1 MSVQKIVCSLVS
13 VAVAFSAVS
22 AHAQPAAL
30 AGSNGGIG
38 VKGGAA
44 AAPPPACD
52 VTPKDPAIWDKSV
65 LFGLNYTDGNTKT
78 TNINLGGRAA
88 RDYENNAWLFQAD
101 YNYGSA
107 ADSANDPRKE
117 NKNNIRGLANYRRI
131 LDESWFAGMGTSF
144 AHDEIADLKYRAILS
159 PGVGAY
165 VVRDEDLKVSLEAG
179 PSYVFE
185 KLGDVTDNYA
195 AARVANRIDWVITPT
210 SKIFHFTEYLVSVE
224 DSDQYIVNAEAGL
237 EAAINSSM
245 SLVFSVRDY
254 YINQPAVDRVPNDV
268 ITLTALKVT
277 I

>member
-1 MSVQKIVCSLVS
+1 MSLQKFVCSLVS
-13 VAVAFSAVS
+13 VAVCFSAS
-22 AHAQPAAL
+22 GAYAQPAAL
-30 AGSNGGIG
+30 AGSTGGIG

-44 AAPPPACD
+44 AAPPPTCD
-52 VTPKDPAIWDKSV
+52 VAPKDPSVWDKSV

-78 TNINLGGRAA
+78 TNVNLGGRAS
-88 RDYENNAWLFQAD
+88 RDFENNAWLFQAD

-117 NKNNIRGLANYRRI
+117 NKNNVRALANYQRI
-131 LDESWFAGMGTSF
+131 LDQTWFAGMGTSF

-159 PGVGAY
+159 PGAGAY
-165 VVRDEDLKVSLEAG
+165 IVRDEDLKVSLEAG

-185 KLGDVTDNYA
+185 KLGNVSDDFA

-210 SKIFHFTEYLVSVE
+210 SKIFQFAEYLVSLE
-224 DSDQYIVNAEAGL
+224 DSSQYIVNAEAGL
-237 EAAINSSM
+237 EAAISSSL

-254 YINQPAVDRVPNDV
+254 YINQPAQDRVPNDV

>member
-1 MSVQKIVCSLVS
+1 MSVQKIVYSLVS
-13 VAVAFSAVS
+13 VAVVFSAAG

-30 AGSNGGIG
+30 AASNGGIG

-44 AAPPPACD
+44 AAPPPVCD
-52 VTPKDPAIWDKSV
+52 ATPKDPAIWDKSI

-131 LDESWFAGMGTSF
+131 LDEAWFAGMGTSF

-210 SKIFHFTEYLVSVE
+210 SKIFQFTEYLVSVE